1 MSSTPSPVSIRP
13 ARVADAAA
21 IAEIYN
27 REVLESTATFDLV
40 PRSLEQQIEW
50 IARRSGAFSAVVA
63 VADGTVVGFGALS
76 PYKER
81 PAYNT
86 TVEDSV
92 YVDRDHAGRKIGS
105 MLLAPSARR
114 RAGVGLPRG
123 DRAHRGHRRGIAGAA
138 RGRAGSSS
146 SVSSGRSA
154 ASSTAGSTSP
164 SCRSCSDRFARLGA
178 EIVSGPV
185 LVRRAREIAVTASG
199 GPGRIRTSEGV
210 AGRFTVCS
218 LWPLGHRPLDV
229 AGGS

>member
-21 IAEIYN
+21 IAAIYN

-76 PYKER
+76 TYKER

-105 MLLAPSARR
+105 MLLRH
-114 RAGVGLPRG
+114 L
-123 DRAHRGHRRGIAGAA
+123 
-138 RGRAGSSS
+138 
-146 SVSSGRSA
+146 
-154 ASSTAGSTSP
+154 
-164 SCRSCSDRFARLGA
+164 
-178 EIVSGPV
+178 
-185 LVRRAREIAVTASG
+185 
-199 GPGRIRTSEGV
+199 
-210 AGRFTVCS
+210 
-218 LWPLGHRPLDV
+218 LDV
-229 AGGS
+229 ARASGFHVVIARIEATGEASLALHRSCGFELVGVERQVGRKFNRWLDVAVMQIVL